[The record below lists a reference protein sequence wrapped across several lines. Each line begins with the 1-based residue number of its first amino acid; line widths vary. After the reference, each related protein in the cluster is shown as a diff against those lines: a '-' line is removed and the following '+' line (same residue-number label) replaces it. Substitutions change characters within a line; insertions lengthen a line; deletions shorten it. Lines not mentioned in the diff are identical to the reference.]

1 MGGIGLERQVAEF
14 VYDQQLG
21 EAFRFDQERKSKK
34 MDDPLRAIL
43 RSQGDSA
50 LAVIVGTE
58 GPAYRPLGAMMAVLA
73 ENKRVGALSS
83 GCIESD
89 VALQAL
95 DALEKRTPRAIRYGK
110 GSPFFDIQLPCGGGL
125 EILILPRPHK
135 TALEQVACARRNRV
149 PRTLRIDTATG
160 AMDVLEQ
167 GETGQDG
174 GFFRIRFTP
183 DLRFLVF
190 GKGPEA
196 SGFAALTQ
204 SVGYP
209 TILLSPDK
217 ETLEA
222 GGRASC
228 PTRHLT
234 HAHFPDDLKV
244 DAWSSVVLFFH
255 DHMWEP
261 EILSEASKTD
271 AFYIGAQGSRR
282 ARDLRMM
289 ELRSLGLSD
298 VQLKRIRGPIGLIP
312 SVRDPRTLSVS
323 VLSEILAMAMPQ
335 VA

>member
-1 MGGIGLERQVAEF
+1 
-14 VYDQQLG
+14 
-21 EAFRFDQERKSKK
+21 
-34 MDDPLRAIL
+34 MDDALEAIL
-43 RSQGDSA
+43 KTEDDCA

-58 GPAYRPLGAMMAVLA
+58 GPAYRPLGTMMAVLT
-73 ENKRVGALSS
+73 ESRRVGTLSS

-95 DALEKRTPRAIRYGK
+95 DALNKRTPRAIRYGR

-125 EILILPRPHK
+125 DILIIPRPDK
-135 TALEQVACARRNRV
+135 TALEEVARVRRDRI
-149 PRTLRIDTATG
+149 PRTLRIDMATG
-160 AMDVLEQ
+160 AMEVLDQ
-167 GETGQDG
+167 GETGREG

-209 TILLSPDK
+209 TLLLSPDND
-217 ETLEA
+217 TLEA
-222 GGRASC
+222 GRKAGC

-234 HAHFPDDLKV
+234 HAHFPDDLDV
-244 DAWSSVVLFFH
+244 DQWSSVVLFFH
-255 DHMWEP
+255 DHDWEP
-261 EILSEASKTD
+261 EILSKAAKTD

-282 ARDLRMM
+282 SRDLRMM
-289 ELRSLGLSD
+289 ELQSMGLSD
-298 VQLKRIRGPIGLIP
+298 AELKRLRGPIGLIP

-323 VLSEILAMAMPQ
+323 VLSEILATAMPR
-335 VA
+335 AA